1 MKSGLQGLARRINGV
16 AKVVAVVF
24 LAIAGTTVLMTDP
37 ASASTAPLISG
48 GTAGYQPGTTSPPN
62 QFNVLTLVTGG
73 ASAVNTSSLTVVTPP
88 ASGTATV
95 ATTATTGIVT
105 YTPAASTTGVQT
117 LTFVYCAPGD
127 TYPSAG
133 NCTTS
138 TLAYHPSTGQWLGDQ
153 VEGQNVV
160 EQIEN
165 AVTMPSTVVQG
176 STLPITVAPV
186 ASSVPSSDS
195 GDGITVTVYNASQFS
210 EIIPVPKGLTYVPG
224 SVNVT
229 GGDATT
235 SGNVAATYC
244 TAPVS
249 DACSAHIDSGDY
261 KTTYPYLQTY
271 LNPNTTVTGGDNVTM
286 PTLSAKF
293 KATGTAGTVLP
304 IDLTEYILNTDV
316 SYVGDVTFD
325 GYPTCATCGS
335 GSNAP
340 TYTAPVPQATSTI
353 TPAPT
358 VTGVNPSS
366 GTPAGG
372 TSVVITGSDLGTASA
387 VDFGDTPATVT
398 ADSATSITATSP
410 PGTGTVD
417 ITVTTPDG
425 TSDTSSAD
433 QFTYGL
439 SAPPPTLTSISPS
452 GGPAGGGTSVT
463 VTGDNLSGA
472 TAVDF
477 GPGNPGTITAD
488 SSTSVSA
495 TSPAGTGT
503 VDVTVTTPSGTTVPS
518 QPDQFT
524 FGTPVLTKLSSWT
537 DSAACGTGS
546 TTTAPALTS
555 AATVTATGA
564 VGGGGGGAL
573 YSTSGG
579 AGGDGASVTGT
590 VAVTGGQQLTA
601 VTGCAGATAPD
612 DTDVPATGGAGGLGF
627 SNGGSGGNG
636 YYCIGA
642 NVEGECIG
650 EGGADGSGGG
660 GGGSSALCSGTSCT
674 AGGSPLAVA
683 AGGGGGG
690 ESTFPDSDGGAGGAA
705 GSGSS
710 TSSTDSTGAGPS
722 GVAGGTGADSGN
734 TGGAGGVNSSGD
746 SAGGGVG
753 GNGSDSVSAGE
764 SAANGGGGGGYVGG
778 AGSTDDAAE
787 DDGSGGGGGAGSSW
801 ILNGSGATFAT
812 TSSPA
817 AVTVTFYGFVGT
829 SPSITTQPTA
839 QTVNAG
845 QSATFTAA
853 ASGNPTPSVQWQVS
867 TDDGTTFTNILG
879 ATSPTYTATVEP
891 SESGNQYQAVFTN
904 SVGSEASNAVSLTVD
919 SLPSVST
926 QPTSQTVNQ
935 GQPVT
940 FSAAATGTPA
950 PTVQWE
956 VSTDGGTSFTDI
968 SGATSTT
975 YTFTTAAGDNGNQY
989 EAAFTNSVGTV
1000 GSAPATLTLRT
1011 LPVVTTQPTSAS
1023 AKERGKATFTAAASG
1038 YPTPT
1043 VQWQVSTNG
1052 GTSFSAIKGATA
1064 TTYSFTTSASESHH
1078 QYRAVFTN
1086 SVGSTDSNPATLT
1099 VTAAAPVKITTTSL
1113 PKGSIYK
1120 ITKSVYSTTLK
1131 ASGGVSPYTWSLES
1145 GKLPAGLKLSSSGVI
1160 SGKATTAGT
1169 VKFVV
1174 KVVDTKTV
1182 VTPQTSATKALSI
1195 TIK

>member
-1 MKSGLQGLARRINGV
+1 M
-16 AKVVAVVF
+16 
-24 LAIAGTTVLMTDP
+24 
-37 ASASTAPLISG
+37 
-48 GTAGYQPGTTSPPN
+48 
-62 QFNVLTLVTGG
+62 
-73 ASAVNTSSLTVVTPP
+73 
-88 ASGTATV
+88 
-95 ATTATTGIVT
+95 
-105 YTPAASTTGVQT
+105 
-117 LTFVYCAPGD
+117 
-127 TYPSAG
+127 
-133 NCTTS
+133 
-138 TLAYHPSTGQWLGDQ
+138 
-153 VEGQNVV
+153 
-160 EQIEN
+160 
-165 AVTMPSTVVQG
+165 
-176 STLPITVAPV
+176 
-186 ASSVPSSDS
+186 
-195 GDGITVTVYNASQFS
+195 
-210 EIIPVPKGLTYVPG
+210 
-224 SVNVT
+224 
-229 GGDATT
+229 
-235 SGNVAATYC
+235 
-244 TAPVS
+244 
-249 DACSAHIDSGDY
+249 
-261 KTTYPYLQTY
+261 
-271 LNPNTTVTGGDNVTM
+271 
-286 PTLSAKF
+286 
-293 KATGTAGTVLP
+293 
-304 IDLTEYILNTDV
+304 
-316 SYVGDVTFD
+316 
-325 GYPTCATCGS
+325 
-335 GSNAP
+335 
-340 TYTAPVPQATSTI
+340 
-353 TPAPT
+353 
-358 VTGVNPSS
+358 
-366 GTPAGG
+366 
-372 TSVVITGSDLGTASA
+372 
-387 VDFGDTPATVT
+387 
-398 ADSATSITATSP
+398 
-410 PGTGTVD
+410 
-417 ITVTTPDG
+417 
-425 TSDTSSAD
+425 
-433 QFTYGL
+433 
-439 SAPPPTLTSISPS
+439 
-452 GGPAGGGTSVT
+452 
-463 VTGDNLSGA
+463 
-472 TAVDF
+472 
-477 GPGNPGTITAD
+477 
-488 SSTSVSA
+488 
-495 TSPAGTGT
+495 
-503 VDVTVTTPSGTTVPS
+503 
-518 QPDQFT
+518 
-524 FGTPVLTKLSSWT
+524 
-537 DSAACGTGS
+537 
-546 TTTAPALTS
+546 
-555 AATVTATGA
+555 
-564 VGGGGGGAL
+564 
-573 YSTSGG
+573 
-579 AGGDGASVTGT
+579 
-590 VAVTGGQQLTA
+590 
-601 VTGCAGATAPD
+601 
-612 DTDVPATGGAGGLGF
+612 PATGGAGGLGF

-1038 YPTPT
+1038 YPAPT

-1052 GTSFSAIKGATA
+1052 GTSFSTIKGATA

-1120 ITKSVYSTTLK
+1120 TTKSVYSTTLK

-1174 KVVDTKTV
+1174 KVVDTKTA